1 MVDFEFKAIARR
13 IRKCALDLLSLG
25 GDLIDEDDNYES
37 WDLIQKDLRLK
48 STFLFCDLNKM
59 INSAARDHK
68 NALTELSNKFF
79 CSIEEVDHAVKVR
92 SIELT
97 QDRCSDAAV
106 IFREIMELL
115 VSSSA

>member
-25 GDLIDEDDNYES
+25 GDLINENDDNDYDS

-59 INSAARDHK
+59 INGAARDHR

-79 CSIEEVDHAVKVR
+79 CSIEEV
-92 SIELT
+92 I
-97 QDRCSDAAV
+97 
-106 IFREIMELL
+106 LL
-115 VSSSA
+115 HFYCFVVLHLYQQSCFLDWKLV